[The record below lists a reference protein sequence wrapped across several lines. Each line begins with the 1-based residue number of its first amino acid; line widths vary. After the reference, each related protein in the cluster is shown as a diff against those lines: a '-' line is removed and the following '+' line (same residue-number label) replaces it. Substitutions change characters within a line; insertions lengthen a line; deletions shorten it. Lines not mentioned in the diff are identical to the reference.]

1 MMNGKWLKSMLAT
14 LLILASC
21 FSFSGL
27 ALADDSDSVTL
38 DIVHTN
44 DMHAK
49 IANFGK
55 ISAYIDEKRAES
67 SNFLYLDAGDIFSGN
82 PVVDLQD
89 GEPIIALLN
98 EMGLDAMAIGNH
110 EFDYGQ
116 EAFQERVEQSN
127 FPWLS
132 ANTEVV
138 DETIAIEQPEPYEI
152 FELEDVTVGV
162 LGLTQ
167 TPPATA
173 PAGIVGLD
181 FHDPVATALQYEYVA
196 DEVDVFVALTHI
208 GYNEDQRLA
217 KEVDFFDVIIGGHS
231 HTTLEEPVVVNGTSI
246 AQTGGDANNIGN
258 LEITYNKQT
267 DEVTVTGGLQ
277 KVSELEAVN
286 AEVDAM
292 VKAYEAEAEELLG
305 EVIGHTTTGLTR
317 DGRYQGDAPLG
328 NFWMDSI
335 LHSVPSADISLT
347 NGGGIRASIEPG
359 DITAGDIYTVE
370 PFGNII
376 TIKEMTGAAL
386 KDVIEYSYSW
396 RDTNQIDLQ
405 TAGLNY
411 TIYVDED
418 NEFVDAELFVDGEP
432 IDPAAT
438 YTVALNN
445 FIATGGDGYNFEGE
459 MIQEDAGYVTNAM
472 IAYARHLMET
482 EGVIDYEVEG
492 RIQVKSADELPGTP
506 EEPAPSFSDVPES
519 HWAFDYIES
528 LTAKEVIFGYPDGTF
543 KPSSNITRAHFT
555 ALLVRALD
563 LDAGEAAEN
572 PFTDVTEAQSADV
585 LAAYEAG
592 IVSGITETT
601 FAPNALIT
609 REQMVTMLMRA
620 YEYETDTTI
629 DVEADLSF
637 EDASSISP
645 YAQAYV
651 QYATDL
657 GIISGTADGKLF
669 EPKGAATRA
678 QAATVLYF
686 YGELNE

>member
-1 MMNGKWLKSMLAT
+1 MNGKWLKSILAS

-116 EAFQERVEQSN
+116 EAFQERADESN

-181 FHDPVATALQYEYVA
+181 FHDPIATALQYEYVA

-208 GYNEDQRLA
+208 GYSEDQRLA
-217 KEVDFFDVIIGGHS
+217 EEVDFFDVIIGGHS
-231 HTTLEEPVVVNGTSI
+231 HTTLQEPVVVNGTSI
-246 AQTGGDANNIGN
+246 AQTGGDANNVGS
-258 LEITYNKQT
+258 LEITYNKET
-267 DEVTVTGGLQ
+267 DEVTVTGSLQ

-286 AEVDAM
+286 AEVDSM
-292 VKAYEAEAEELLG
+292 VKAYEEESEELLG

-317 DGRYQGDAPLG
+317 DGRNNGDAPLG
-328 NFWMDSI
+328 NFWMDAV

-347 NGGGIRASIEPG
+347 NNGGIRASIEPG

-370 PFGNII
+370 PFGNLI
-376 TIKEMTGAAL
+376 TLREMTGAAI
-386 KDVIEYSYSW
+386 KNAIEFSYN
-396 RDTNQIDLQ
+396 RNGQIDLQ
-405 TAGLNY
+405 TAGLHY
-411 TIYVDED
+411 TIYVNGEK
-418 NEFVDAELFVDGEP
+418 EYVDSELFVNGEP
-432 IDPAAT
+432 IDMDAT
-438 YTVALNN
+438 YTVALND
-445 FIATGGDGYNFEGE
+445 FIASSGDGYNFEGE
-459 MIQEDAGYVTNAM
+459 TIQDDAGNVTNAM
-472 IAYARHLMET
+472 IAYARHLMDT
-482 EGVIDYEVEG
+482 KGVIDYEVEG
-492 RIQVKSADELPGTP
+492 RIQVKQVEEEITP
-506 EEPAPSFSDVPES
+506 PTFRDVTKS
-519 HWAFDYIES
+519 HWAFDYVQH
-528 LTAKEVIFGYPDGTF
+528 LAVLDVINGYSNGTF
-543 KPSSNITRAHFT
+543 RPNQPTSRAHFT
-555 ALLVRALD
+555 SLLVRTLELD
-563 LDAGEAAEN
+563 LTNNPSN
-572 PFTDVTEAQSADV
+572 PFPDVSGEHADAIV
-585 LAAYEAG
+585 GAYNAG
-592 IVSGITETT
+592 IIRGKSDGT
-601 FAPNALIT
+601 FAPNENVT
-609 REQMVTMLMRA
+609 REQMVLMIARA
-620 YEYETDTTI
+620 YEYMTDTEI
-629 DVEADLSF
+629 SEEADLHF
-637 EDASSISP
+637 KDLNSISE
-645 YAQAYV
+645 YAKPSIQFAINE
-651 QYATDL
+651 
-657 GIISGTADGKLF
+657 GIISGKENGTVFDPRGN
-669 EPKGAATRA
+669 ATRA
-678 QAATVLYF
+678 QTAKVLYYF
-686 YGELNE
+686 KDLIE

>member
-1 MMNGKWLKSMLAT
+1 MNGKWLKSMLAT

-27 ALADDSDSVTL
+27 ALADDTDSVTL

-89 GEPIIALLN
+89 GEPIVALLN

-138 DETIAIEQPEPYEI
+138 DETIAIEQPEPYAI
-152 FELEDVTVGV
+152 FELEGVTVGV

-181 FHDPVATALQYEYVA
+181 FHDPVATALEYEHLA
-196 DEVDVFVALTHI
+196 DDVDVFIALTHI
-208 GYNEDQRLA
+208 GFNEDQRLA
-217 KEVDFFDVIIGGHS
+217 EEVDFFDVIIGGHS

-246 AQTGGDANNIGN
+246 AQTGGDANNIGS
-258 LEITYNKQT
+258 LEITYNKET

-277 KVSELEAVN
+277 KVSELETVN

-317 DGRYQGDAPLG
+317 DGRNDGDAPLG
-328 NFWMDSI
+328 NFWMDAV

-347 NGGGIRASIEPG
+347 NNGGIRASIEPG

-370 PFGNII
+370 PFGNLI
-376 TIKEMTGAAL
+376 TLREMTGAAI
-386 KDVIEYSYSW
+386 KNAIEFSYN
-396 RDTNQIDLQ
+396 RNDRIDLQ

-411 TIYVDED
+411 TIYV
-418 NEFVDAELFVDGEP
+418 NEEKEYVDSELFVNGEP
-432 IDPAAT
+432 IDMDAT
-438 YTVALNN
+438 YTVALND
-445 FIATGGDGYNFEGE
+445 FIASSGDGYNFEGKT
-459 MIQEDAGYVTNAM
+459 IQDDAGYVTNAM
-472 IAYARHLMET
+472 ITYARHLMET

-506 EEPAPSFSDVPES
+506 EEPAPSFSDVPQS
-519 HWAFDYIES
+519 HWAFDYIEG

-543 KPSSNITRAHFT
+543 KPNNNITRAHFT
-555 ALLVRALD
+555 ALLVRAFD
-563 LDAGEAAEN
+563 LEVSGAAET
-572 PFTDVTEAQSADV
+572 PFRDVTEAQSAYV

-620 YEYETDTTI
+620 YEYETGTTI
-629 DVEADLSF
+629 DINAALSF

-678 QAATVLYF
+678 QVATVLYF
-686 YGELNE
+686 YAELIQ